1 MVFIILIQTNKKKL
15 PTQMPRNHKLFL
27 ALRANPKEGVPQ
39 AIIIRYRGENFKIK
53 KTGLSILP
61 EHWDFRNRKIKD
73 KFITDYPKLQR
84 EISRLVKR
92 IREYL
97 VELQSGEI
105 TPQTALEQILAKPFE
120 DKSLSE
126 FIDDWLE
133 IGLKKGQYTK
143 YKRQVRAIENKW
155 GKEIRISELND
166 IMFCAKLANK
176 IKETVTGNEYFSML
190 DRITVKAKLKNQN
203 PFVIED
209 LKNKGIRQQRK
220 IKKAQKELD
229 QIRLTLGP
237 NEIRTHLQLASYL
250 WFLYSYCLQG
260 LDGADIVNLDEK
272 MLKSANKSELTHF
285 HPNGNFINPIRDYSN
300 KYHIIKGRQK
310 GNEMVVAMYNVF
322 PVLFIRDWLHYLIG
336 ITHPQYLYK
345 GDDRIRLFNFKT
357 NSDDEN
363 PGWKQMR
370 DNFRKVQTKLIGCS
384 TKNSRDAFTAIC
396 EINLG
401 LSRFNI
407 DRMLGHYVDGGSTDH
422 YLNNNSNMVARDIQQ
437 MQAIEELGVINLLK
451 MSIDVFNGRKHNGKP
466 FFNIKS
472 KEFFAGLILLE
483 NGKRKLMD
491 WSPEKEKK
499 YQIEIAKVKIGKP
512 EIIDG
517 KIEYQTLNE
526 SEYSDELKELI
537 EERDKISRR
546 IPKISFTKK
555 EREQN
560 EKVLNEMIKKG
571 ILTPSK

>member
-1 MVFIILIQTNKKKL
+1 VFIILIQTNKKKL

>member
-1 MVFIILIQTNKKKL
+1 MG
-15 PTQMPRNHKLFL
+15 RNHKVFI
-27 ALRANPKEGVPQ
+27 ALRSKVIIGKEQPLL
-39 AIIIRYRGENFKIK
+39 IKYRGEKQFSKT
-53 KTGLSILP
+53 TGLLILP
-61 EHWDFRNRKIKD
+61 EHWDAKNRKIKD
-73 KFITDYPKLQR
+73 KYITDYPKLQR
-84 EISRLVKR
+84 EISRLEKR

-133 IGLKKGQYTK
+133 IGLKQGQFTK

-166 IMFCAKLANK
+166 TMFCAKLANK

-203 PFVIED
+203 PFIKED

-229 QIRLTLGP
+229 PIRLTLAP
-237 NEIRTHLQLASYL
+237 NEITTHLQLASYL

-272 MLKSANKSELTHF
+272 MLKSADKSELTHF

-322 PVLFIRDWLHYLIG
+322 PVLFIRDWLYYLIG
-336 ITHPQYLYK
+336 ITHPQYSYK

-357 NSDDEN
+357 DSDNEN

-407 DRMLGHYVDGGSTDH
+407 DRMLGHYVEGGSTDH

-451 MSIDVFNGRKHNGKP
+451 MSIDVFNGRKHKGKP

-526 SEYSDELKELI
+526 SEYSGELKELI

-560 EKVLNEMIKKG
+560 EKVLNEMIRKG

>member
-1 MVFIILIQTNKKKL
+1 
-15 PTQMPRNHKLFL
+15 MPRNHKLFL